1 MKNFPVSQINYQLLG
16 RLLGKCLIRFG
27 SPVLLVEYV
36 VVVSLQVFKL
46 LPHSHLKKISGV
58 WLLKFFVF
66 IALLALNLLNS
77 VPRVLNFLS
86 T

>member
-1 MKNFPVSQINYQLLG
+1 MKNFRVSQINYQLLG

-46 LPHSHLKKISGV
+46 LPHSQFKKISGV
-58 WLLKFFVF
+58 WLLKFCCFHSLVG
-66 IALLALNLLNS
+66 S
-77 VPRVLNFLS
+77 
-86 T
+86 